1 MPCISAG
8 WAIRVGGVVE
18 RHRALEGVERSED
31 EGRGRGVAEGRPRA
45 GASFAAAEG
54 NTGERCCHCDR

>member
-31 EGRGRGVAEGRPRA
+31 EGRGRGVAEGGKSRLPLRRA
-45 GASFAAAEG
+45 TRAKGVAIVTDG
-54 NTGERCCHCDR
+54 